1 MQKKQKGG
9 VLHIT
14 TTSKGYLRE
23 PSTLIHQLDPTV
35 GTLNFGIPHIGNGS
49 WRVDMADSNQPTGA
63 ASVRIERLPISTAPR
78 DGSIVKMQQRN
89 FSPFHAR
96 WVHGAG
102 QPIEYRHGLPAT
114 HWLKEIADG

>member
-1 MQKKQKGG
+1 MRAGAWPDADPVGCHLEQAPL
-9 VLHIT
+9 V
-14 TTSKGYLRE
+14 SKRLTQSPPPAAR
-23 PSTLIHQLDPTV
+23 P
-35 GTLNFGIPHIGNGS
+35 LNSRPPMN
-49 WRVDMADSNQPTGA
+49 ADSNPTMGA

-96 WVHGAG
+96 WVHGAW